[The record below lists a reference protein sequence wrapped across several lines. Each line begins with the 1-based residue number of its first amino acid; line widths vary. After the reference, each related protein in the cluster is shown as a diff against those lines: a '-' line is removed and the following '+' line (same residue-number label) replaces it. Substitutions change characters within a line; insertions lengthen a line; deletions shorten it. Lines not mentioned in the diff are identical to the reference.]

1 MIKVMHLDMF
11 YFEYSPVFSEGEKV
25 LYKNGNIIVSY
36 NGTEKYLDATDVSN
50 VKLDTL
56 FADRL
61 QQKWTSIDI
70 KNSLEAIDSDNQKEK
85 EKYRLLYIEPEDE
98 KDVSFEFMLET
109 LRKLNYND
117 TSFEYIA
124 YGE

>member
-11 YFEYSPVFSEGEKV
+11 VFEYSPIFSEGEKV
-25 LYKNGNIIVSY
+25 LYKNGQIIVSL
-36 NGTEKYLDATDVSN
+36 NENEKILDANNVSN

-56 FADRL
+56 FADRI
-61 QQKWTSIDI
+61 QQDWILTDI
-70 KNSLEAIDSDNQKEK
+70 ITALEFIDSNNQEERERYK
-85 EKYRLLYIEPEDE
+85 LFHIEPEDE
-98 KDVSFEFMLET
+98 IDVPFEFMIET
-109 LRKLNYND
+109 LIKLDYKD